1 MWQCVAVCC
10 KCCKC
15 VASVLQVCCTV
26 CTPELAIARHTVQHT
41 CNTPATHLQHLCN
54 TLANRTNSPFQNLHL
69 QIHNSNSTRASSLL
83 MSRCMGSYPGILR
96 QRAHNTRWVP
106 RRCGLPGVG
115 MRVRV
120 CARACVHFPTCTCMS
135 TPSKVHV
142 CACTH
147 VCPPNLWE
155 FRGNE
160 EGGREGWGP
169 MAAMAQPRY
178 M

>member
-1 MWQCVAVCC
+1 
-10 KCCKC
+10 
-15 VASVLQVCCTV
+15 
-26 CTPELAIARHTVQHT
+26 
-41 CNTPATHLQHLCN
+41 
-54 TLANRTNSPFQNLHL
+54 
-69 QIHNSNSTRASSLL
+69 
-83 MSRCMGSYPGILR
+83 MGSYPGILR
-96 QRAHNTRWVP
+96 QIAHNTCWVP

-178 M
+178 MQPTATAAAGCITAAGAVTISGAASPRYRKLHPRMKGVRPLYVCIRMLICVCEWTCMCMYYLGSCN